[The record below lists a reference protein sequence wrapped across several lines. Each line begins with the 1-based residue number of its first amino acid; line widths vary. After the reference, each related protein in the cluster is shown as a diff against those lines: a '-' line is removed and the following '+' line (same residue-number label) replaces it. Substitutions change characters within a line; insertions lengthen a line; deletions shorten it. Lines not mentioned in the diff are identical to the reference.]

1 MYLLTRPAPNL
12 EKSQQAFDALG
23 VKVSVLGLN
32 DIAFMKGADDK
43 LALMLK
49 QHSADILIFT
59 SQFAV
64 KACASALSAAVSV
77 PVLAVGK
84 GTAQALAGYGVEAV
98 VPEEPT
104 SEGLLALPQL
114 IDANQRQVVIIKG
127 KAGRTTLADTLT
139 ERGASV
145 LPMPVYQRVIPPVF
159 RQTNYWQWSDVKGII
174 ATSEEMAR
182 QLFDRLNNTE
192 LTRQRWLTVSTRVA
206 DVIRSYGVTDVEVAT
221 GASDTELGQWIK
233 DNWE

>member
-84 GTAQALAGYGVEAV
+84 GTVLQIKANCLQR
-98 VPEEPT
+98 
-104 SEGLLALPQL
+104 LALRFV
-114 IDANQRQVVIIKG
+114 DGEGETCA
-127 KAGRTTLADTLT
+127 
-139 ERGASV
+139 ERK
-145 LPMPVYQRVIPPVF
+145 L
-159 RQTNYWQWSDVKGII
+159 
-174 ATSEEMAR
+174 
-182 QLFDRLNNTE
+182 
-192 LTRQRWLTVSTRVA
+192 
-206 DVIRSYGVTDVEVAT
+206 
-221 GASDTELGQWIK
+221 
-233 DNWE
+233 